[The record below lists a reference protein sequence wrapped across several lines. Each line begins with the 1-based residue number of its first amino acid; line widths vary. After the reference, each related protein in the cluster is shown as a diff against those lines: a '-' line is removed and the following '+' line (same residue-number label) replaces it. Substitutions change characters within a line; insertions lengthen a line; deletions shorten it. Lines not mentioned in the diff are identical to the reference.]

1 MRSTDGGGTR
11 NGADRNGYNRDAF
24 LRAYDKV
31 LAKWPADRTSTQVT
45 TPFGVTYVQVCGPR
59 DAPPLVLL
67 PGGGATSVSWFAQAG
82 ELARSH
88 RVYAPDLIG
97 DVGRSAG
104 DAGRDIADAGDEARG
119 AGDAGRGTASG
130 ERRIR
135 TVADLTAWL
144 DALLDGLGV
153 TAGPTALGGHSYGAW
168 IALHYALHAPA
179 RVNRLFLLDP
189 TQCFA
194 GFRPAYLLH
203 ALPMLLRPAPHRVR
217 AFLAW
222 ETGGAV
228 LDPDW
233 LALQEAGAGFPAA
246 RPVTGPR
253 PAAEAL
259 RGLDVPVLLLLA
271 GNSRTHDPSR
281 VAARAGAV
289 LPRARTVVLPGV
301 SHHALPH
308 AAPPELGRRI
318 GEFLGG
324 PGVSAGPGESHDP
337 TG

>member
-1 MRSTDGGGTR
+1 MRSTDGGTR
-11 NGADRNGYNRDAF
+11 SGADRNGYNPDGFA
-24 LRAYDKV
+24 RAYDKV

-45 TPFGVTYVQVCGPR
+45 TPFGVTYVHVCGPR

-67 PGGGATSVSWFAQAG
+67 PGGGATSASWFAQAE
-82 ELARSH
+82 ELARGH

-97 DVGRSAG
+97 DAGRSGSGSGGGAG
-104 DAGRDIADAGDEARG
+104 RGGGGGGAGRDIADAGG
-119 AGDAGRGTASG
+119 TGRGPASG
-130 ERRIR
+130 ERGIR

-153 TAGPTALGGHSYGAW
+153 TSGPTALGGHSYGAW

-259 RGLDVPVLLLLA
+259 RGLDVPVLRRL
-271 GNSRTHDPSR
+271 GRGSRAPDPTPGG
-281 VAARAGAV
+281 ARAGGGAGRRAPAARGCRG
-289 LPRARTVVLPGV
+289 PRAAPGG
-301 SHHALPH
+301 
-308 AAPPELGRRI
+308 APPTLG
-318 GEFLGG
+318 
-324 PGVSAGPGESHDP
+324 PESRPPRPTDP
-337 TG
+337 AS